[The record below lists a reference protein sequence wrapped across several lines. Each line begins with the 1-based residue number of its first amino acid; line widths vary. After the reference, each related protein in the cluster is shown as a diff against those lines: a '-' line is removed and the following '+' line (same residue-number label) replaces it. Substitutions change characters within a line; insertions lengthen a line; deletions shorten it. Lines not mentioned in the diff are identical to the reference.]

1 MNTVIIN
8 EIEYIVLGD
17 EFFNKAPIYC
27 KKSRNPRELVKKNKI
42 TDFIFAREIK
52 KVWTITNGKTYKYDK
67 ILLKKS
73 FIDTIPECNQVVN
86 ETNTNNIVDDNG
98 IGLAP
103 EIIYLEDSEKFKD
116 NDGNIIE
123 IETRGERNV
132 DKIYFYVKDIMKGF
146 EMENLND
153 VIIDKR
159 REGYNEGIHYTYFI
173 CKKTGKD
180 GKITNNTIIKKELY
194 LTYMGILRVLFVS
207 HSPKV
212 STFVKWATESLF
224 TLQMGTQIQK
234 DDLIS
239 SVLGVSAKVIKEV
252 FNTDTHTLPSVYL
265 FSIGF
270 AKDLR
275 KSMNIDA
282 SYNDDDV
289 VAKYGFTKDLSRR
302 TGEHIVKYSKIPN
315 TNLRLKYNSY
325 IDPQYISQAESD
337 IRLFMSGLKLN
348 HDYGNDEELVIIPKN
363 LNKLVEHQYS
373 MIGKNYMGH
382 VSELITKIKE
392 LEDKYE
398 KILLTH
404 KIELQNET
412 HARDIQRE
420 KYENELLKKDIEIM
434 KILLNKQ

>member
-8 EIEYIVLGD
+8 DIEYIVLGD

-27 KKSRNPRELVKKNKI
+27 KKSRNPRELVKTKKI
-42 TDFIFAREIK
+42 TDFIFAREIQNI
-52 KVWTITNGKTYKYDK
+52 WTVTNGKTYKYDK

-73 FIDTIPECNQVVN
+73 FIDTIPECNQVIN
-86 ETNTNNIVDDNG
+86 ETNTINIVDDNG

-116 NDGNIIE
+116 YDGNVLE
-123 IETRGERNV
+123 IETRGEQSF
-132 DKIYFYVKDIMKGF
+132 DKIYFKVKDVMKEF
-146 EMENLND
+146 EMEKLQDTLINNKTSYHIIND
-153 VIIDKR
+153 YI
-159 REGYNEGIHYTYFI
+159 YFN
-173 CKKTGKD
+173 CKKTD
-180 GKITNNTIIKKELY
+180 TIGKITIKKELF
-194 LTYMGILRVLFVS
+194 LTYQGILRVLFIS
-207 HSPKV
+207 RSGKTT
-212 STFVKWATESLF
+212 SFVKWATETLF
-224 TLQMGTQIQK
+224 TIQMGTQIQK

-325 IDPQYISQAESD
+325 IDPQYMSQAESD
-337 IRLFMSGLKLN
+337 IRLFMTGLKLN

>member
-86 ETNTNNIVDDNG
+86 ETNTINIVDDNG

-132 DKIYFYVKDIMKGF
+132 DKIYFKVKDVMKEF
-146 EMENLND
+146 DMESLNRNLTD
-153 VIIDKR
+153 IKSAFVVEKD
-159 REGYNEGIHYTYFI
+159 YTYFI
-173 CKKTGKD
+173 CKKVRNSEEN
-180 GKITNNTIIKKELY
+180 TNNTIIKKVMY
-194 LTYMGILRVLFVS
+194 LTYIGILRVLFAS
-207 HSPKV
+207 HSPRAH
-212 STFVKWATESLF
+212 TFVKWATESLF

-325 IDPQYISQAESD
+325 IDPQYMSQAESD
-337 IRLFMSGLKLN
+337 IRLFMTGLKLN
-348 HDYGNDEELVIIPKN
+348 HDYGNDEELVIIPKI

>member
-1 MNTVIIN
+1 
-8 EIEYIVLGD
+8 
-17 EFFNKAPIYC
+17 
-27 KKSRNPRELVKKNKI
+27 
-42 TDFIFAREIK
+42 
-52 KVWTITNGKTYKYDK
+52 
-67 ILLKKS
+67 
-73 FIDTIPECNQVVN
+73 
-86 ETNTNNIVDDNG
+86 
-98 IGLAP
+98 
-103 EIIYLEDSEKFKD
+103 LEDSEKFKD

-123 IETRGERNV
+123 IETRGEQNV
-132 DKIYFYVKDIMKGF
+132 DKIYFNLKDVMKGF
-146 EMENLND
+146 DMESLND

-159 REGYNEGIHYTYFI
+159 KEGYNEGIHYKYFN

-180 GKITNNTIIKKELY
+180 GKNTIKKELY
-194 LTYMGILRVLFVS
+194 LTYIGILRVLFVS
-207 HSPKV
+207 HSPKAH
-212 STFVKWATESLF
+212 TFVKWATESLF
-224 TLQMGTQIQK
+224 TLQIGTQIQK

-270 AKDLR
+270 VKDLR
-275 KSMNIDA
+275 ESMNIHE

-289 VAKYGFTKDLSRR
+289 VAKYGFTKELSRR

-315 TNLRLKYNSY
+315 ANLRLKYNSY
-325 IDPQYISQAESD
+325 IDPQYVSKAESD
-337 IRLFMSGLKLN
+337 IRLFMTGLKLN
-348 HDYGNDEELVIIPKN
+348 HDYGNDEELVIIPNN
-363 LNKLVEHQYS
+363 LNKLVEHQYT

-412 HARDIQRE
+412 HAREIQRE

-434 KILLNKQ
+434 KILLNK